1 MLDLTKYAPYEP
13 LTLKIGDWEIT
24 SPVPN
29 TRTGLLIQKFL
40 ERVGDEAAGNVQGEI
55 EIEGW
60 PETNEELSKML
71 LGEAEYDR
79 LAASD
84 CPVSSIF
91 LATQAALIYWSNGG
105 NEAAV
110 EMFMAHAFQTEGATP
125 KGR

>member
-40 ERVGDEAAGNVQGEI
+40 DRVGAEAAGTAQDDI

-60 PETNEELSKML
+60 PETTEELSKML

-79 LAASD
+79 LANSD
-84 CPVSSIF
+84 CPASYIF

-110 EMFMAHAFQTEGATP
+110 EMFLAHAYQTEDSAP
-125 KGR
+125 KAR

>member
-13 LTLKIGDWEIT
+13 LTLKIGDWEFT
-24 SPVPN
+24 SPVPT
-29 TRTGLLIQKFL
+29 TRTGLIIQKFL
-40 ERVGDEAAGNVQGEI
+40 ERVGNEAAGNVQGEI

-79 LAASD
+79 LANSD
-84 CPVSSIF
+84 CPASYIF

-110 EMFMAHAFQTEGATP
+110 EMFIAHAYSTEDNAP
-125 KGR
+125 KAL

>member
-13 LTLKIGDWEIT
+13 LTLKIGDWEFT

-40 ERVGDEAAGNVQGEI
+40 DRVGDEAAGNSQGEI

-71 LGEAEYDR
+71 LGKAEYDR
-79 LAASD
+79 LANSD
-84 CPVSSIF
+84 CPASFIF

-110 EMFMAHAFQTEGATP
+110 ELFMAHAFQTEGAAP

>member
-40 ERVGDEAAGNVQGEI
+40 DRVGAEAAGTAQDDI

-60 PETNEELSKML
+60 PETTEELSKML

-84 CPVSSIF
+84 CPASYIF

-110 EMFMAHAFQTEGATP
+110 EMFLAHAYQTEDSAP
-125 KGR
+125 KAR

>member
-13 LTLKIGDWEIT
+13 LTLKIGDWEFT

-29 TRTGLLIQKFL
+29 TRTGLIIQKFL
-40 ERVGDEAAGNVQGEI
+40 DRVGDEAAGTAQDEVEI
-55 EIEGW
+55 DGW
-60 PETNEELSKML
+60 PETTEELSKML
-71 LGEAEYDR
+71 LGEAEYER
-79 LAASD
+79 LANSD
-84 CPVSSIF
+84 CPASYIF

-110 EMFMAHAFQTEGATP
+110 EMFIAHAYSTEDSAP

>member
-55 EIEGW
+55 EIDGW

-84 CPVSSIF
+84 CPASYIF

-110 EMFMAHAFQTEGATP
+110 EMFIAHAYPTEDSAP

>member
-29 TRTGLLIQKFL
+29 TRTGLIIQKFL
-40 ERVGDEAAGNVQGEI
+40 ERVGAEAAGTAQDEI
-55 EIEGW
+55 EIDGW

-84 CPVSSIF
+84 CPASFIF

-110 EMFMAHAFQTEGATP
+110 EMFIAHAYPTEGAAP

>member
-13 LTLKIGDWEIT
+13 LTLKIGDWEFT

-29 TRTGLLIQKFL
+29 TRTGLIIRKFL

-71 LGEAEYDR
+71 LGEAEYER
-79 LAASD
+79 LANSD
-84 CPVSSIF
+84 CPASFIF

-110 EMFMAHAFQTEGATP
+110 EMFIAHAYPTEGAAP

>member
-40 ERVGDEAAGNVQGEI
+40 DRVGAEAAGTAQDDI

-60 PETNEELSKML
+60 PETTEELSKML
-71 LGEAEYDR
+71 LGEAEYER

-84 CPVSSIF
+84 CPASYIF

-110 EMFMAHAFQTEGATP
+110 EMFLAHAYQTEDSAP
-125 KGR
+125 KAR

>member
-29 TRTGLLIQKFL
+29 TRTGLIIQKFL
-40 ERVGDEAAGNVQGEI
+40 ERVGDEAAGNVRGEI
-55 EIEGW
+55 EIDGW

-71 LGEAEYDR
+71 LGEAEYER
-79 LAASD
+79 LANSD
-84 CPVSSIF
+84 CPASYIF

-110 EMFMAHAFQTEGATP
+110 EMFIAHAYPTEDSAP
-125 KGR
+125 KAQ